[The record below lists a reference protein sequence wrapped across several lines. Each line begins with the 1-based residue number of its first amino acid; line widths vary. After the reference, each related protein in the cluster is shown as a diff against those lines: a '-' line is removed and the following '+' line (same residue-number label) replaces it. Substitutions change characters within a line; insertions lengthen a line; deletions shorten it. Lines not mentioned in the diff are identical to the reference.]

1 METPCI
7 HICSLDA
14 TNSLCI
20 GCGRTLDEIG
30 GWATYSDEKR
40 RMIMQALPER
50 LTKAGND
57 TSRETHTA

>member
-14 TNSLCI
+14 TNTLCI

-50 LTKAGND
+50 LAKTDED

>member
-7 HICSLDA
+7 HVCSLDA
-14 TNSLCI
+14 TNSLCT

-30 GWATYSDEKR
+30 GWAGYSDEKR
-40 RMIMQALPER
+40 RMIMSALLER
-50 LTKAGND
+50 LARAGKD

>member
-7 HICSLDA
+7 HICRLNT

-30 GWATYSDEKR
+30 GWAGYDDAKR
-40 RMIMQALPER
+40 RAIMQALPQR
-50 LTKAGND
+50 LEHLSKTAE
-57 TSRETHTA
+57 ETHTA

>member
-7 HICSLDA
+7 HVCSLDA
-14 TNSLCI
+14 TNSLCT

-30 GWATYSDEKR
+30 GWTSYSDGKR
-40 RMIMQALPER
+40 RMIMSVLPER
-50 LTKAGND
+50 LARAGKD

>member
-7 HICSLDA
+7 HICRLDA

-30 GWATYSDEKR
+30 DWAGYSDEKR
-40 RMIMQALPER
+40 RKIMRRLPQR
-50 LTKAGND
+50 LANVSETAK
-57 TSRETHTA
+57 ETHTA

>member
-14 TNSLCI
+14 TNTLCI

-40 RMIMQALPER
+40 RMIMQVLPER
-50 LTKAGND
+50 LAKTGKD

>member
-40 RMIMQALPER
+40 RMIMQALAER

>member
-20 GCGRTLDEIG
+20 GCGRTLEEIG
-30 GWATYSDEKR
+30 GWASYSDETR
-40 RMIMQALPER
+40 RRIMQALPER
-50 LTKAGND
+50 LARAGKD
-57 TSRETHTA
+57 AAKETPTA